1 MNWRK
6 ITFVVVALIV
16 LLGGSALLS
25 KLFISMKPETGTRPE
40 ADVKRYVAAQ
50 PVAYSDITSEVTAQ
64 GRVISGN
71 EVALIAEAAGKIEAG
86 QVSLKKGAS
95 FRKGAHLATIYKDE
109 VELELKS
116 KKSVFLNSLTNI
128 LPDLRIDFPD
138 SYEVFLKFFNEI
150 DLNEKLPELPD
161 YENEKLKVFLASQGI
176 LNEYYNIRQNEKKL
190 ERHSMYAPFDGTF
203 TQVNYE
209 VGAFV
214 NTGGQIASMIR
225 TDLLEL
231 EVPVENEFSKWIK
244 LGHRVK
250 VQKVGADN
258 LYGTVVR
265 KAAFVDQNTQSRSIF
280 VKVDAKAGT
289 EMLAGEYLS
298 VEFPGYPIPNAME
311 IPRSAVFNTNTVFT
325 VVDGYLQKAQ
335 INIIKVNTST
345 LIFDGLEEGTYVVT
359 EALINVKERTPVEI
373 LDPQA
378 NNNTQNQKQ
387 HDEKGS

>member
-25 KLFISMKPETGTRPE
+25 KLFISMKPEAGTRPE
-40 ADVKRYVAAQ
+40 VDVKRYVAAQ

-71 EVALIAEAAGKIEAG
+71 EVVLIAEAAGKIEAG

-95 FRKGAHLATIYKDE
+95 FKKGQHLATIYKDE

-116 KKSVFLNSLTNI
+116 KKSIFLNSLTNI

-150 DLNEKLPELPD
+150 DLNEELPELPE
-161 YENEKLKVFLASQGI
+161 YENEKLKIFLASQGI
-176 LNEYYNIRQNEKKL
+176 LNDYYSIRQNEKRL

-203 TQVNYE
+203 TEVNYE
-209 VGAFV
+209 VGAYV
-214 NTGGQIASMIR
+214 NTNGQIAKMIR

-244 LGHRVK
+244 LGDRVK
-250 VQKVGADN
+250 VIKSGQSE

-265 KAAFVDQNTQSRSIF
+265 KAAFVDQNSQSRSVF
-280 VKVDAKAGT
+280 VKVDSKAGA
-289 EMLAGEYLS
+289 EMLTGEYLS
-298 VEFPGYPIPNAME
+298 VEFPGYPIKNAME

-325 VVDGYLQKAQ
+325 VADGYLQKRQ

-345 LIFDGLEEGTYVVT
+345 LIFDGLEEGTYLVT

-373 LDPQA
+373 LGAQA
-378 NNNTQNQKQ
+378 SGNTQNEKQ
-387 HDEKGS
+387 QDEKGS

>member
-25 KLFISMKPETGTRPE
+25 KLFISMKPEAGTRPE
-40 ADVKRYVAAQ
+40 VEVKRYVTAQ
-50 PVAYSDITSEVTAQ
+50 PVAYSAITSEVTAQ

-71 EVALIAEAAGKIEAG
+71 EVVLIAEAAGKIEGG

-95 FRKGAHLATIYKDE
+95 FKKGQHLATIYKDE

-138 SYEVFLKFFNEI
+138 SYEMFLSFFNQI
-150 DLNEKLPELPD
+150 DLNEKLPELPE
-161 YENEKLKVFLASQGI
+161 YENEKLKIFLASQGI
-176 LNEYYNIRQNEKKL
+176 LSDYYGIRQNEKRL

-203 TQVNYE
+203 TEVNYE
-209 VGAFV
+209 VGAYV
-214 NTGGQIASMIR
+214 NTNGQIAKMIR

-244 LGHRVK
+244 LGDRVK
-250 VQKVGADN
+250 VIKSGQDK

-265 KAAFVDQNTQSRSIF
+265 KAAFVDQNSQSRSIF
-280 VKVDAKAGT
+280 VKVDTKAGA

-298 VEFPGYPIPNAME
+298 VEFPGYPIQNAME
-311 IPRSAVFNTNTVFT
+311 IPRSAVFNSNTVFT
-325 VVDGYLQKAQ
+325 VVDGYLQKSQ
-335 INIIKVNTST
+335 IAIIKINTST

-373 LDPQA
+373 LEAQV
-378 NNNTQNQKQ
+378 NSSIQNEKQ
-387 HDEKGS
+387 RDEKGS

>member
-6 ITFVVVALIV
+6 ITFVVVALII

-25 KLFISMKPETGTRPE
+25 KLFISMKPEAGTRPE
-40 ADVKRYVAAQ
+40 TDVKRYVSAQ
-50 PVAYSDITSEVTAQ
+50 QVAYSDITSEVTAQ

-71 EVALIAEAAGKIEAG
+71 EVGLIAEAAGKIEAG

-95 FRKGAHLATIYKDE
+95 FKKGQRLATIYKDE

-150 DLNEKLPELPD
+150 DLNEKLPELPE

-176 LNEYYNIRQNEKKL
+176 LSDYYSIRQNEKRL

-203 TQVNYE
+203 TEVNYE
-209 VGAFV
+209 VGAYV
-214 NTGGQIASMIR
+214 NTNGQIAKMIR

-231 EVPVENEFSKWIK
+231 EVPVENGFSKWIK
-244 LGHRVK
+244 LGDRVK
-250 VQKVGADN
+250 VIKSGQSE
-258 LYGTVVR
+258 LYGTVGR
-265 KAAFVDQNTQSRSIF
+265 KAAFVDQNSQSRSVF
-280 VKVDAKAGT
+280 VKVDPKAGA
-289 EMLAGEYLS
+289 EMLTGEYLS
-298 VEFPGYPIPNAME
+298 VAFPGYPIENAME

-325 VVDGYLQKAQ
+325 VVDGYLQKQQ

-345 LIFDGLEEGTYVVT
+345 LIFNGLEEGTFLVT

-373 LDPQA
+373 LEA
-378 NNNTQNQKQ
+378 KASSSTQNEKQ
-387 HDEKGS
+387 HDEKGN